1 MKFRYVSPK
10 AVNNIVGQYA
20 PVSSFLLARIIEEAL
35 DNTNLGYVHTEAGV
49 GRLRSDPPEVSAA
62 LVGIADKLLAH
73 NTSRTRRCFWDLY
86 GELDFDLVHESNP
99 KTMRN
104 GGRLNTS
111 VKAYFFHTEFSRP
124 PEDRRVVFHLNH
136 NEIDGTL
143 WSISFPVQIVM
154 KGFPWIEDNHF
165 GYCHGIAFRE
175 ADGRVRDQHNYIG
188 ITKRSWLKRMSEHFR
203 EIQSG
208 SSKAFH
214 SAWRQCAGNSNVYL
228 TSELITSNHTFDQIM
243 AWEEWAVDEQM
254 AAGTSLNM
262 IPGGFKGMK
271 FLHEHR
277 ITRAPLI
284 TIDEREEAV
293 KRYQALNPRVG
304 IPNLLISQL
313 WNDPEYAEKV
323 ICRAE
328 GRLSADQVRRI
339 RELNDVGI
347 PIEKIAEIVSA
358 RNSLQVERVLKGA
371 TYSRIQ

>member
-1 MKFRYVSPK
+1 MKFKYISPE
-10 AVNNIVGQYA
+10 AVDSIVGQYA
-20 PVSSFLLARIIEEAL
+20 PVSSSMLACIIEEAL

-49 GRLRSDPPEVSAA
+49 GRLRSDPPEISKA

-73 NTSRTRRCFWDLY
+73 NTSEARRHMWDLY
-86 GELDFDLVHESNP
+86 GGLDFDLVHESNP
-99 KTMRN
+99 TAMTN
-104 GGRLNTS
+104 GRHTNTS

-124 PEDRRVVFHLNH
+124 PQDRRIVFHLKH
-136 NEIDGTL
+136 NEIDGTQ
-143 WSISFPVQIVM
+143 WSISFPVQLVM
-154 KGFPWIEDNHF
+154 KGFPWIKDGHF
-165 GYCHGIAFRE
+165 GYSHSICLIE
-175 ADGRVRDQHNYIG
+175 ADGKIRDQKYYIG

-208 SSKAFH
+208 SNKVFH
-214 SAWRQCAGNSNVYL
+214 SAWRQYAGNSNVYL
-228 TSELITSNHTFDQIM
+228 ASELIVANHTFDEIM

-277 ITRAPLI
+277 ITTSTRI
-284 TIDEREEAV
+284 TIEERDEAI

-313 WNDPEYAEKV
+313 WNDPEYAENV
-323 ICRAE
+323 ICGAE

-339 RELNDVGI
+339 RELNNDGI
-347 PIEKIAEIVSA
+347 PIETITELVNA
-358 RNSLQVERVLKGA
+358 RNQLQVKRVLKGV
-371 TYSRIQ
+371 TYSRIH